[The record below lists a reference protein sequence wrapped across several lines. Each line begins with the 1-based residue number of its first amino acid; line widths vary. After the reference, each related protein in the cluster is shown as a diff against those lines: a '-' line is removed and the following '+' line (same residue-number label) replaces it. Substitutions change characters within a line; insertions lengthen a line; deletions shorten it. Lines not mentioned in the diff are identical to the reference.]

1 MLANANGTKS
11 ALLASFAAAKKGGT
25 PYPHWFLEDC
35 LSQKAVD
42 EILALPFP
50 APSLEGVSGK
60 RELHNGTRKYFDT
73 ENQEKFPFVAE
84 VAEAFQDAQVTNA
97 IEKTFGAPLKGS
109 YLRIEFAQDIDG
121 FWLEPHTDIGV
132 KVFTFLIYLSR
143 DKAHAGLGTDI
154 YNADKKWVG
163 RSPFVP
169 GGGMIFVPSMITYH
183 GFDPR
188 PIEGVRK
195 SLIVNYV
202 TNDWRAR
209 EQLSFPQNPIAA

>member
-1 MLANANGTKS
+1 MAGGANGTKA
-11 ALLASFAAAKKGGT
+11 ALLASFAAAKKGDK
-25 PYPHWFLEDC
+25 PYPHWFLENC

-42 EILALPFP
+42 EVMGLPFP

-60 RELHNGTRKYFDT
+60 RELHNGTRKYFDE
-73 ENQEKFPFVAE
+73 ENQAQFPFVAE
-84 VAEAFQDAQVTNA
+84 VAEAFQDPEVTDA
-97 IEKTFGAPLKGS
+97 IEKTFGARLKGS
-109 YLRIEFAQDIDG
+109 YLRIEYAQDIEG

-143 DKAHAGLGTDI
+143 DKAHAELGTDI
-154 YNADKKWVG
+154 YDSDKKWVG

-169 GGGMIFVPSMITYH
+169 GGGMIFVPSTITYH

-188 PIEGVRK
+188 RIEGVRK

-209 EQLSFPQNPIAA
+209 EQLSFPQSPITA